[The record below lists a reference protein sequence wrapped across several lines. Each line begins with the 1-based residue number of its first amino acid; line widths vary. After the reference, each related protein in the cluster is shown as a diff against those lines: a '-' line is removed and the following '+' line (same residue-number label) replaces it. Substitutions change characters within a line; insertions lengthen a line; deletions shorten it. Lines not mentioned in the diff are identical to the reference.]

1 MSEPSYH
8 TAKIFTDNLLAIEMK
23 KTDTYKKNCLF
34 RTFNTRIQHNI
45 NVWDLVWLFKTKIW
59 WKNKTVWYG
68 YVNRDDISKDIAED
82 VESRADTSNYDLDR
96 ASSREKKKKVIRLMK
111 DELGGK
117 IMTNLLG

>member
-1 MSEPSYH
+1 M
-8 TAKIFTDNLLAIEMK
+8 
-23 KTDTYKKNCLF
+23 
-34 RTFNTRIQHNI
+34 
-45 NVWDLVWLFKTKIW
+45 VWLFKTKIW